1 MTAGMRLL
9 KYQLKPYDEL
19 QATLAAIP
27 QPSDS
32 PTSAAPI
39 IRHKPTNGIPARIS
53 TIGMTP
59 GGTMPR
65 VSISTTAAINS
76 VTHGTRNMP
85 TVDIS
90 FAVVYCIEET
100 GRLIT
105 NARFCFFRSFTIPDM
120 GSMDPTRINAI
131 KNQTVPATIGP
142 SPPRRTTPSAIIPAP
157 MENQSCVL

>member
-1 MTAGMRLL
+1 MSTIKPGSMPRNLRTVEFQTGTGLFTSAISVGLRVM
-9 KYQLKPYDEL
+9 KYQVKPYDEL

-32 PTSAAPI
+32 PTSAAPVM
-39 IRHKPTNGIPARIS
+39 RHKPMNGIPARINK
-53 TIGMTP
+53 IGMTP

-90 FAVVYCIEET
+90 FAVVYWIEET

-105 NARFCFFRSFTIPDM
+105 N
-120 GSMDPTRINAI
+120 
-131 KNQTVPATIGP
+131 
-142 SPPRRTTPSAIIPAP
+142 
-157 MENQSCVL
+157 